1 MNLLYRGQSNAVARF
16 CGGETVCILLTELC
30 HHPKPLMRNVADDD
44 VYINPNLSKA
54 ESKAAYVERCRRRL
68 AAQRRGELRESS
80 GQSSGRRDRS
90 VNNNHISR
98 DNANRSQVAATSRS
112 SLNPTASEFTASGL
126 RDTRSGM

>member
-1 MNLLYRGQSNAVARF
+1 MSKMMYIEIYEFTVPRAVERSGPFLWRRDSLY
-16 CGGETVCILLTELC
+16 TVNRT
-30 HHPKPLMRNVADDD
+30 
-44 VYINPNLSKA
+44 LSS
-54 ESKAAYVERCRRRL
+54 SKAAYEERCRRRL